1 MARADYWQYFVDR
14 KGRPLQDAEVRV
26 YLAGSLTEARIFT
39 HPEFGGFVTSSAI
52 ELKTNKFGFCQFW
65 IGDQWEIEGGYDEDQ
80 LFKIVWQNAIDG
92 IQESIDNL
100 LIFSAVRPINTANNN
115 KDIDKVIS
123 NKQGNK
129 WDSHVDSIVPSA
141 SPHDLEPVVF
151 FDLDTIPNRVI
162 SNKLGYQM
170 YEMARTASSQNLDTS
185 GARFFSQQINTTGGT
200 EVGWQTSGSACWVNL
215 RHNFNNYF
223 VNLRLYKTSDWEEV
237 RPKRVEAIS
246 PNYTRV
252 WINLTNKSQMRASI
266 FG

>member
-14 KGRPLQDAEVRV
+14 QGRPLQDAEVRV
-26 YLAGSLTEARIFT
+26 YLAGTLTEARIFS
-39 HPEFGGFVTSSAI
+39 HPEFGSFNLSSSI

-65 IGDQWEIEGGYDEDQ
+65 IGDQWELEGGYDEDQ
-80 LFKIVWQNAIDG
+80 LFKIVWQNDVDSIE
-92 IQESIDNL
+92 ESIDNL
-100 LIFSAVRPINTANNN
+100 LIFSAVRPIDTGSTNN
-115 KDIDKVIS
+115 DFDKVIS

-129 WDSHVDSIVPSA
+129 WDNHVDSIVPSA

-151 FDLDTIPNRVI
+151 FDLSNLKNKVI

-170 YEMARTASSQNLDTS
+170 YEMARTASTTDIDVS

-200 EVGWQTSGSACWVNL
+200 ESGWQTSGSACWVNL
-215 RHNFNNYF
+215 RHNFNNNF
-223 VNLRLYKTSDWEEV
+223 VNLRLYKTADWEEV
-237 RPKRVEAIS
+237 KPKRVESIS

-252 WINLTNKSQMRASI
+252 WINLTNKAQMRASV